1 MTAAGGATIMPA
13 RRIDEWFARYG
24 ASHRHP
30 VNEAIHRVCIPLI
43 TWSVLGLLWAWSPLA
58 AGAVIA
64 ASLAFYAR
72 LSVPIAVGMLAFAAV
87 LTGTLLLAGSWL
99 LPAAAAAFVVGWVA
113 QFAGHRI
120 EGRKPST
127 FEDLQFL
134 LIAPAWLLA
143 GAYRKL
149 GIAY

>member
-1 MTAAGGATIMPA
+1 MPG
-13 RRIDEWFARYG
+13 RSIDEWFARYG
-24 ASHRHP
+24 ASHHHP
-30 VNEAIHRVCIPLI
+30 VNVAIHRVCIPLI
-43 TWSVLGLLWAWSPLA
+43 TWSVLGLLWAWSPIA
-58 AGAVIA
+58 AGAVIV

-72 LSVPIAVGMLAFAAV
+72 LSVPIAVGMLALAAV
-87 LTGTLLLAGSWL
+87 LTGTLVLAGSWL
-99 LPAAAAAFVVGWVA
+99 LPAAGAAFVFGWTA
-113 QFAGHRI
+113 QFVGHRI

-143 GAYRKL
+143 DAYRRL